1 MLRNVCWHKEAPE
14 VYVKEDSG
22 EYLPMPAEFLREAAG
37 LPEEAP
43 VTMPEAAV
51 VPFYAFRVLFSSQ
64 VPPAAEDLLEAVP
77 AVGRY
82 GSVPDSE
89 PNEPPPEL
97 LRRPRV
103 PLPPDVRD
111 HLPRPSVVGVN
122 QPHFVPLPAYI
133 RPEFV
138 DFKDIV
144 EVPEGLVVVAQPA
157 DDLVYHGEA
166 DAEHRPDVADCAA
179 PCEHA
184 GDEHGDVLAAAVL
197 LVVAGLE
204 ELAAAVL
211 AQIILLAI
219 AFPAVLFYIVS
230 MAMWTGDFYVFRDTY
245 SISLFTLPAY
255 FL

>member
-1 MLRNVCWHKEAPE
+1 
-14 VYVKEDSG
+14 
-22 EYLPMPAEFLREAAG
+22 
-37 LPEEAP
+37 
-43 VTMPEAAV
+43 MPEAAV
-51 VPFYAFRVLFSSQ
+51 IPFYALRVLFSSQ

-111 HLPRPSVVGVN
+111 HLPRPAVVGVN

-144 EVPEGLVVVAQPA
+144 EVPEGLVVVAQPG

-245 SISLFTLPAY
+245 SITPAIKSRQD
-255 FL
+255 LICVI